1 MCKEGCG
8 KQYYMKI
15 QLEEKKK
22 GVKMQ
27 DEQN

>member
-1 MCKEGCG
+1 
-8 KQYYMKI
+8 MKI

-27 DEQN
+27 DEQNWGMAVERKT